1 MSMTPQQRLSVAY
14 APELAVIHAL
24 QAVADAATAALAAA
38 HPLEI
43 DPPHSPE
50 HLVATRLYA
59 VIQQLSMAAD
69 AYWQSVSEL
78 QNRGSCDD
86 EAAPF

>member
-1 MSMTPQQRLSVAY
+1 MTPQQRLSVAY

-24 QAVADAATAALAAA
+24 RAVADAATAALAAA

-43 DPPHSPE
+43 DPPYSPE

-59 VIQQLSMAAD
+59 AIQQLSNAVD
-69 AYWQSVSEL
+69 AYWQCVSEL

-86 EAAPF
+86 EEIPF